1 MGREELS
8 IHLDSEVL
16 EAVHV
21 AAAAAGTSV
30 PAWVA
35 ETVEE
40 RIRRRY
46 LRQALDA
53 VRTETGPMDDE
64 EIARLVVEARRGSRP
79 VGPAGGA

>member
-8 IHLDSEVL
+8 IHLDGEML

-21 AAAAAGTSV
+21 AAAAAGASV

-40 RIRRRY
+40 RIRRQH

-53 VRTETGPMDDE
+53 VRTEIGPMDDG
-64 EIARLVVEARRGSRP
+64 EIARLVAEARRGSRP

>member
-8 IHLDSEVL
+8 IHLDGEVL
-16 EAVHV
+16 GAVHV
-21 AAAAAGTSV
+21 AAAAGTGV
-30 PAWVA
+30 PTWVA

-40 RIRRRY
+40 RIRRQH

-53 VRTETGPMDDE
+53 VRAETGPMDDG
-64 EIARLVVEARRGSRP
+64 EIARLVAEARRGSRP